1 MGSEMCI
8 RDRNGALDYVALSE
22 EVEEVIMSGIQ
33 QDEQGEYQFL
43 AIEPNA
49 AYQLVNGIANAVT
62 QVAGLN
68 VQPLILCSR
77 SIVRAY
83 LRQFIDIQFPTTITA
98 LSIEEVPPTIQLNE
112 IGRVELTEAS

>member
-1 MGSEMCI
+1 
-8 RDRNGALDYVALSE
+8 
-22 EVEEVIMSGIQ
+22 MSGIQ

-77 SIVRAY
+77 SIIRAY
-83 LRQFIDIQFPTTITA
+83 LRQFIDIQFPTPITV

-112 IGRVELTEAS
+112 IGRVELTEAE